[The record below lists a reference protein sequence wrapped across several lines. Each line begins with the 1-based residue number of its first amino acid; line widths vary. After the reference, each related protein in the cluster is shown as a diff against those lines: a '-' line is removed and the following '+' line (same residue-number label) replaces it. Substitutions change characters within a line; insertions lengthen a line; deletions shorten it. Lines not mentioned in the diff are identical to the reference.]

1 MVLAS
6 PTLSRLLDDELVY
19 SPSYRG
25 RYSNHLAM
33 ALVALEQLGAG
44 PDTLEA
50 LFAAER
56 TGAHEWRD
64 DRPALDALIA
74 EVARDGIAAAVRAH
88 ATALVEAPN
97 TALFHPLIRLGY
109 ALDTG
114 HAGQVA
120 AGLLDGERR
129 RQVLPLPAYRPGTRR
144 LTDVAAD
151 LAAHPAGTWAESFE
165 LDDIARRPELRS
177 ALRGV
182 AYDAHTLD
190 DVARFAIEAHVAADA
205 FVTLHL
211 VTGARALRTVAAWLD
226 PATAQRVAAAAVG
239 PMVVGYAAVGAPA
252 LLAADE
258 LAAIRALELPSA
270 AAIAERA
277 IGDPDVHVIKLV
289 NAALAEEQRTG
300 DLLYRYAA
308 ARAVNL
314 VEHQSIAAAR

>member
-114 HAGQVA
+114 HAGSLSRIAPGGPFVLA
-120 AGLLDGERR
+120 CEPTPGRANAGPCE
-129 RQVLPLPAYRPGTRR
+129 
-144 LTDVAAD
+144 
-151 LAAHPAGTWAESFE
+151 
-165 LDDIARRPELRS
+165 
-177 ALRGV
+177 
-182 AYDAHTLD
+182 
-190 DVARFAIEAHVAADA
+190 
-205 FVTLHL
+205 
-211 VTGARALRTVAAWLD
+211 
-226 PATAQRVAAAAVG
+226 
-239 PMVVGYAAVGAPA
+239 
-252 LLAADE
+252 
-258 LAAIRALELPSA
+258 
-270 AAIAERA
+270 
-277 IGDPDVHVIKLV
+277 
-289 NAALAEEQRTG
+289 
-300 DLLYRYAA
+300 
-308 ARAVNL
+308 
-314 VEHQSIAAAR
+314 